1 MTADDSDTHV
11 RVAVRE
17 SPEWQRRVIYR
28 LTRDCVSIESVTV
41 EQQTDGSSAWS
52 RPPADA
58 HVEELAGDDDRVT
71 VDRDDVVVHLGDV
84 PAGEYDI
91 EVVASARGQSVTI
104 SETVAVE

>member
-1 MTADDSDTHV
+1 MTADSDTHV

-28 LTRDCVSIESVTV
+28 LTRDCVSIESVAV
-41 EQQTDGSSAWS
+41 EQPTDGSNAWS
-52 RPPADA
+52 RPPADP
-58 HVEELAGDDDRVT
+58 HVEELADDDRVT

-84 PAGEYDI
+84 PAGEYEI
-91 EVVASARGQSVTI
+91 EIVASARGQTVAV

>member
-1 MTADDSDTHV
+1 MTADSDTHV

-17 SPEWQRRVIYR
+17 SPEWQRRVVYR
-28 LTRDCVSIESVTV
+28 LTRDCVSIESVAV
-41 EQQTDGSSAWS
+41 EQQTDASSACA
-52 RPPADA
+52 RPPADP
-58 HVEELAGDDDRVT
+58 HVEELAGDDRVT

-91 EVVASARGQSVTI
+91 EVVASARGQSVTV